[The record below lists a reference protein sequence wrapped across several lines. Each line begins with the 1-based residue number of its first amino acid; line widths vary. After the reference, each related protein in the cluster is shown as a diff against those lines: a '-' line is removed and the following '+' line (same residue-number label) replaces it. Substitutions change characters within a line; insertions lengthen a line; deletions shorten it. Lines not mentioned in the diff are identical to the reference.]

1 MLSLVVI
8 LIDTTAGVHAR
19 SGVGQTG
26 QVNTKFWRSVE
37 VLHDVVYFAPDTKQR
52 YEALGLKGYW
62 MGYFASR
69 SAALGTPTPELVIA
83 TFHGFA
89 PAMVRRAL
97 PDAWSLASRGDIL
110 ATRLDIARSALAPTG
125 RASDADTSRVAKD
138 LEVIAGGLT
147 LAGKPL
153 AAAHASLEK
162 PTDDIGLLWWASSV
176 IREYRGDCHIA
187 VLTAAGLDG
196 VSANTLAVAA
206 GLTVSEQRK
215 MRGWTEDE
223 WAAGYAELATRGW
236 VDADGTITDSGRS
249 ARQQIE
255 DATDRVCAAGMDK
268 EATGRSITVEDRVRA
283 FARGVLK
290 SGAIAFPNPTA
301 ATSPQ

>member
-1 MLSLVVI
+1 MS
-8 LIDTTAGVHAR
+8 
-19 SGVGQTG
+19 
-26 QVNTKFWRSVE
+26 TKFWRSVE

-52 YEALGLKGYW
+52 YEAIGLKGYW

-69 SAALGTPTPELVIA
+69 SAALGTPSPELVVA

-89 PAMVRRAL
+89 PAMVSRAL
-97 PDAWSLASRGDIL
+97 PDAWALASRDDIL
-110 ATRLDIARSALAPTG
+110 NARLDLARTTLTPVTTADEASTG
-125 RASDADTSRVAKD
+125 RIAKD
-138 LEVIAGGLT
+138 LVAIVDGLT
-147 LAGKPL
+147 FAGKPL

-162 PTDDIGLLWWASSV
+162 PSDDTGLLWWAASV

-196 VSANTLAVAA
+196 VAANTLAVAA
-206 GLTVSEQRK
+206 GLTVGEQRN

-236 VDADGTITDSGRS
+236 VEADGTITDSGRS

-268 EATGRSITVEDRVRA
+268 EATGRTITVEDGVRA
-283 FARGVLK
+283 LARGVLK
-290 SGAIAFPNPTA
+290 SGAIAFPNPTG
-301 ATSPQ
+301 TETPQ

>member
-1 MLSLVVI
+1 MS
-8 LIDTTAGVHAR
+8 
-19 SGVGQTG
+19 
-26 QVNTKFWRSVE
+26 TKFWRSVE

-52 YEALGLKGYW
+52 YEDLGLKGYW

-69 SAALGTPTPELVIA
+69 SAALGTPSPELVIA

-89 PAMVRRAL
+89 PTMVRRAL
-97 PDAWSLASRGDIL
+97 PDAWSLAARDDIL
-110 ATRLDIARSALAPTG
+110 GTRFDLARSALHPAI
-125 RASDADTSRVAKD
+125 AADEAAASRVTKD
-138 LEVIAGGLT
+138 LVAIVDGLT

-162 PTDDIGLLWWASSV
+162 PADDAGLLWWAATV

-196 VSANTLAVAA
+196 VTANTLAVAA
-206 GLTVSEQRK
+206 GLTVGEQRN
-215 MRGWTEDE
+215 MRGWTEEE
-223 WAAGYAELATRGW
+223 WAAGYAQLATRGW
-236 VDADGTITDSGRS
+236 VEADGTITESGRS

-268 EATGRSITVEDRVRA
+268 EATGRAITVEDGVRA
-283 FARGVLK
+283 LARGVLK
-290 SGAIAFPNPTA
+290 SGTVAFPNPTGTKA
-301 ATSPQ
+301 PQ